1 MVLAELLDR
10 KNETKKK
17 IKELRLY
24 LGFWAA
30 NEENTDAEKIDGV
43 LSKIYSLLDS
53 YQQQLFLIGRVNE
66 SIKIEIG
73 QSKVSLANAVRLR
86 SIIQKKVDVLN
97 DLISACEIN
106 KKGLYNILD
115 LLNNRDKLL
124 DEFYILDK
132 AIKSK
137 EWQVELGE

>member
-10 KNETKKK
+10 KKETKKK

-30 NEENTDAEKIDGV
+30 NEDNTDAEKIDSV
-43 LSKIYSLLDS
+43 LTKIYSLLDI
-53 YQQQLFLIGRVNE
+53 YQQQLFLIGKVNE
-66 SIKIEIG
+66 SVKIEIG

-86 SIIQKKVDVLN
+86 SIIQKKIDVL
-97 DLISACEIN
+97 DGLISACEYN

-115 LLNNRDKLL
+115 LLENRDKLL